1 MSLQSDL
8 TGLGLSPGLAAKLTN
23 ATGYGL
29 LLPSLTTTQRDDS
42 TIGGATAGTIIYNSS
57 TNKINVRVAAGWEAV
72 TSA

>member
-29 LLPSLTTTQRDDS
+29 LLPSLTTTQRDTAS
-42 TIGGATAGTIIYNSS
+42 IGGATTGTLIYNST
-57 TNKINVRVAAGWEAV
+57 TNKLNFYAASAWEAV